1 MKTLYRTTTVG
12 IALLLMVSFAG
23 CVDLAVDNNN
33 SPSREQVLGT
43 PQDVVGLVGGSFLD
57 FWRANMWGDGQVPLS
72 SIADEWSVS
81 WANYSS
87 RALSSEPRVA
97 FNNSSAFRYAR
108 ASNNPWNRN
117 YLAISNA
124 SDALAIITAD
134 EDAFTTEGINV
145 PRLKAF
151 SKFIQGIAHGYIA
164 LRFDQGFTVDENVDL
179 ANTVLE
185 LQPYNQVMDFA
196 IQKLEE
202 SIAISNAGH
211 DPITATDDWIFGLDV
226 TAADLAKLSHSFI
239 ARFQA
244 MVARDP
250 AERAA
255 VNWSSVMQHVNAG
268 ITEDWAPIGNDSG
281 DLEWD
286 PTKSWAQEGRTWSR
300 ADYRTIGPAD
310 ESGGYQNWLNTPVQ
324 ERNVFDIVSHDRRIV
339 GPEDGSET
347 IVADEQRQRG
357 GVYEAGDVL
366 TYPQNSGTDFE
377 YWGVPGPFPSSRG
390 TYHYSSHTHKRYRAW
405 LDAGDNGPMVQM
417 KVTEMDMLMAE
428 GLLHT
433 GGSTATVADLLNK
446 TRVNRAELEPAT
458 AATPVG
464 SPDHG
469 SNDLSYTPTQAGAT
483 LWDMLKYEKNID
495 CYVAASGRAYFDDRG
510 WGDLVVGTPIHFA
523 VPGSELEVLQL
534 QLYTFG
540 GVGNPGGAPKSGRE
554 GPRADKWGARVK

>member
-33 SPSREQVLGT
+33 SPNREQVLGT

-108 ASNNPWNRN
+108 ASNNPWNNN

-134 EDAFTTEGINV
+134 PEAFEDAGINTA
-145 PRLKAF
+145 RLSAF
-151 SKFIQGIAHGYIA
+151 SKFIQGVAHGYIA
-164 LRFDQGFTVDENVDL
+164 LRFDQGFTVDETIDL
-179 ANTVLE
+179 ANTTLE
-185 LQPYNQVMDFA
+185 LQPYSAVMDFA

-211 DPITATDDWIFGLDV
+211 ADITAVDDWIFGLDV
-226 TAADLAKLSHSFI
+226 TADDLAKLSHSFI
-239 ARFQA
+239 ARFTA
-244 MVARDP
+244 SVARDTG
-250 AERAA
+250 ERGA

-300 ADYRTIGPAD
+300 ADFRTIGPAD

-339 GPEDGSET
+339 GPEDGTET
-347 IVADEQRQRG
+347 IVADEQRDR
-357 GVYEAGDVL
+357 AGAHVAGTVL

-405 LDAGDNGPMVQM
+405 LDAGDNGAMVQM
-417 KVTEMDMLMAE
+417 KVTEMDLLMAE
-428 GLLHT
+428 GLLQT
-433 GGSTATVADLLNK
+433 GGSTATVAELLNR
-446 TRVNRAELEPAT
+446 TRVDRAELNPAT
-458 AATPVG
+458 GADAVG
-464 SPDHG
+464 SI
-469 SNDLSYTPTQAGAT
+469 NDAQSHMDGAS
-483 LWDMLKYEKNID
+483 LWSKLKHEKNID

-523 VPGSELEVLQL
+523 VPGAELEVLQL

-540 GVGNPGGAPKSGRE
+540 GVGGPGGAPKSGRA
-554 GPRADKWGARVK
+554 GPRADKWGAHVK